1 MIKINKGKIISY
13 LIFVAI
19 ATLFWISTV
28 LNKKSS
34 YTKDIWVE
42 VIAPDSLI
50 VLNGSLYKANLTLE
64 GKGVDLIFESR
75 HNKNNPLKI
84 ILSPNSKLLTSDDI
98 TEKLSNETSRLN
110 IDIVNIK
117 FPSKALSIDLKVTK
131 KVPVKINCKVNFE
144 KLHGLKS
151 DITSTPDSILITGPK
166 TYLNKITNWNT
177 INKSYPN
184 SSKSI
189 VENIKLKSP
198 MRDKISLS
206 RSEVKINIPVEE
218 YTEKKMMLPVNI
230 QGAEKENIEILPSL
244 VEVSFLIGLSKF
256 DSVTTDDFSANV
268 YIEQDSI
275 KSVSYP
281 VSIVKKPKLV
291 SIQYIRPNY
300 VDAYLKNSQE

>member
-50 VLNGSLYKANLTLE
+50 VLNSSLYQAKVTLE
-64 GKGVDLIFESR
+64 GKGVDLIFENR
-75 HNKNNPLKI
+75 HNKKNPLKI
-84 ILSPNSKLLTSDDI
+84 NLPPNSKILSSDDI
-98 TEKLSNETSRLN
+98 AKRLSAETSRLN
-110 IDIVNIK
+110 IDIVNII
-117 FPSKALSIDLKVTK
+117 FPSKALSIDLKTTK

-151 DITSTPDSILITGPK
+151 GITSTPDSILITGPK
-166 TYLNKITNWNT
+166 TYLTKITNWST
-177 INKSYPN
+177 INKSYSN
-184 SSKSI
+184 ISKSI

-198 MRDKISLS
+198 KRDKLSLS
-206 RSEVKINIPVEE
+206 RSEVKLNIPVEE
-218 YTEKKMMLPVNI
+218 YTEKKMMLPVNVQGI
-230 QGAEKENIEILPSL
+230 QKENIEVLPSF

-256 DSVTTDDFSANV
+256 NKVSSEDFSAHV
-268 YIEQDSI
+268 YIDQDSVN
-275 KSVSYP
+275 SVSYP

-300 VDAYLKNSQE
+300 VDTYIKNSQE

>member
-42 VIAPDSLI
+42 VITPDSLI
-50 VLNGSLYKANLTLE
+50 VLNGSLYKANVTLE
-64 GKGVDLIFESR
+64 GKGVDLIFENR

-84 ILSPNSKLLTSDDI
+84 SLSPNSKLLNSDDI
-98 TEKLSNETSRLN
+98 TKKLSTETSRLN
-110 IDIVNIK
+110 IDIVNII
-117 FPSKALSIDLKVTK
+117 FPSKALSIDIKTTK
-131 KVPVKINCKVNFE
+131 KVPVKINCKVDFE

-166 TYLNKITNWNT
+166 TYINKITNWNT
-177 INKSYPN
+177 VNKSYFN
-184 SSKSI
+184 ISKSI
-189 VENIKLKSP
+189 SEDIKLHAPLRS
-198 MRDKISLS
+198 KITLS
-206 RSEVKINIPVEE
+206 RSKVKINIPIEE

-230 QGAEKENIEILPSL
+230 QGVKKENIEVIPSS
-244 VEVSFLIGLSKF
+244 VETSFLIGLSKF
-256 DSVTTDDFSANV
+256 DKVIADDFSANI
-268 YIEQDSI
+268 YIGQDSI
-275 KSVSYP
+275 KTTSYP
-281 VSIVKKPKLV
+281 VSIVKKPKFV

-300 VDAYLKNSQE
+300 VDVYLNNNQE